1 MNIPSHTWANNNIPL
16 FLDLGEQRSIAVLD
30 HEAISKS
37 ITFPLTLGSVVS
49 GVCIKGSLSANVDLK
64 KVVFPEHSLIVL
76 RPGHTLSNYHATPDF
91 QGIFIISTLKNLA
104 STLPSFS
111 RVLPCI
117 IYFGENPVI
126 NLSDDELECHIQLLK
141 LLRNKLHN
149 QNPYQ
154 DKVLHALCEAIFYET
169 LGIYTNHMN
178 RANPATTSAKRK
190 DELLLRFIS
199 LIEQHYKQERSVQF
213 YAEKLCITAKHLSA
227 AIKEASGRTAGEWI
241 DSYVML
247 YAKLELSNS
256 DKTIQEISME
266 LNFANQSFFG
276 KYFKNHTGISPRAYR
291 ENNQ

>member
-1 MNIPSHTWANNNIPL
+1 MNIPSHSWTNNNIPL

-64 KVVFPEHSLIVL
+64 KVVFPERSLIVL

-117 IYFGENPVI
+117 MYFGENPVI

-169 LGIYTNHMN
+169 LGIYTSHMN
-178 RANPATTSAKRK
+178 RTNPATTSAKRK

-213 YAEKLCITAKHLSA
+213 YAEKLCITAKHLSV

-291 ENNQ
+291 ENNL